1 MEKFGKYYLL
11 DKIATGGMAE
21 VYLSK
26 IVGAEGVNKFIA
38 IKRILPQFSENDE
51 FNTMFKEEAK
61 IAVNISHSNV
71 VHIYDFGEEKERLY
85 LSMEYVPG
93 KNLRQILNTLKKRQ
107 EMIPLPY
114 AIAIINEVAK
124 GLDHAHKCFDR
135 TTGRPLNIIHRDISP
150 QNVIMSYEG
159 EVKLLDFGIAKAESK
174 IETTKAGTLK
184 GKFGYM
190 SPEQAEGLELDSRTD
205 IFSLGIVLWE
215 ILADERLFMAK
226 NEIQTIRRIRDC
238 VVPSLTKTNTE
249 VNADLEKIVL
259 KALARDR
266 NIRYQ
271 SAGELHKDLNTY
283 LNRHYPDFTL
293 GDLGNFMRRLYNDE
307 IIDLREQM
315 IEYAALGDPIE
326 SNKDWIDENEDRTR
340 ILNDSANSFF
350 ENSLTYDPMA
360 ELQKQ
365 KSENNITNWQKNNS
379 VATTTHLPK
388 GPYGRS
394 VGEKSHFLRNMIMTL
409 LIVFGAYYYVSTK
422 TSLLDKLPDFS
433 SVDLNEAKE
442 LSSISPQE
450 EEEEEKQVYYK
461 YFINSNPPGA
471 AIYINDKESGF
482 YTPGR
487 IQIKPNT
494 SFNLSLKRDGYFPYS
509 RKLAATQDGQQ
520 FKATLLKASFA
531 YISVNVVPSQAVI
544 YINNQKLSEQP
555 PLKNFPIPA
564 GERIHIRAYNPTSGA
579 SAEEY
584 ITVKQDTHKRISLFL
599 KK

>member
-1 MEKFGKYYLL
+1 MERFGKYYLL

-26 IVGAEGVNKFIA
+26 IIGAEGVNKFIA
-38 IKRILPQFSENDE
+38 IKRVLPQFSENDE
-51 FNTMFKEEAK
+51 FNAMFKEEAK

-71 VHIYDFGEEKERLY
+71 VHIYDFGEENDRLY

-107 EMIPLPY
+107 EMVPLPY
-114 AIAIINEVAK
+114 AISIINEVAK

-150 QNVIMSYEG
+150 QNIMMSFEG

-238 VVPSLTKTNTE
+238 VVPSLSKMNPE
-249 VNADLEKIVL
+249 VSADLEKIVM

-266 NIRYQ
+266 NLRYQ
-271 SAGELHKDLNTY
+271 SAGEMHKDLNTY
-283 LNRHYPDFTL
+283 LNRHFPDFTL

-307 IIDLREQM
+307 IMDLREQM
-315 IEYAALGDPIE
+315 IEYAALGAQESIDPGWME
-326 SNKDWIDENEDRTR
+326 EGEDRTR
-340 ILNDSANSFF
+340 ILSDAASNFL
-350 ENSLTYDPMA
+350 ENSKTYDPLA
-360 ELQKQ
+360 EIEKQKQ
-365 KSENNITNWQKNNS
+365 ENNIQNWQK
-379 VATTTHLPK
+379 AQTRTHSISSGLPG
-388 GPYGRS
+388 GPYARS
-394 VGEKSHFLRNMIMTL
+394 AGEKSYLFQNL
-409 LIVFGAYYYVSTK
+409 LMVFAVGLVSYYVFTEYSHWFDPIKQWLNPTEQTK
-422 TSLLDKLPDFS
+422 TLASTDNS
-433 SVDLNEAKE
+433 ET
-442 LSSISPQE
+442 QE
-450 EEEEEKQVYYK
+450 PTEERYRF
-461 YFINSNPPGA
+461 FIHSTPPGA
-471 AIYINDKESGF
+471 AIFINGQESGF

-487 IQIKPNT
+487 IEVKPQT
-494 SFNLSLKRDGYFPYS
+494 AFNISLQRQGYFPFT
-509 RKLAATQDGQQ
+509 RKLVATEDGQQ
-520 FKATLLKASFA
+520 FRAELVKASFG
-531 YISVNVVPSQAVI
+531 YISLEVVPSQAVI
-544 YINNQKLSEQP
+544 YINNQKLSERP
-555 PLKNFPIPA
+555 PLNNFPVYA
-564 GERIHIRAYNPTSGA
+564 NERIHIRAYSPTTGA
-579 SAEEY
+579 SAEKY
-584 ITVKQDTHKRISLFL
+584 ITVKPDTHKRLSLFL